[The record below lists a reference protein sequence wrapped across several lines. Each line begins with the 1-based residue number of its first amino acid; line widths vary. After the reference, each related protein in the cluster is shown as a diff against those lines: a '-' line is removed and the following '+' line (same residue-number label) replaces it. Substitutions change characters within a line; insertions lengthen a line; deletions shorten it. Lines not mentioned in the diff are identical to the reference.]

1 MEEENDKSG
10 GIAMEKDPH
19 IVLGVS
25 PGATKEE
32 IKRAY
37 RKKAKEYHP
46 DLHPDDPA
54 AAEKMNEVNQA
65 YDRLTNP
72 EKYAREQRQGAGYGG
87 AQGSYGNTERGY
99 GSRTSQGEYE
109 DYGQGG
115 YGQGTGQQTYWGFG
129 FDDLFGFGGGF
140 SQPQRPQPQPSDSR
154 EFQRAVQ
161 FINQNQYQ
169 DAVNILMYVVSSER
183 NARWYYLSA
192 LANYGEG
199 NSVVALQQIQTAVRM
214 EPQNAVYTQAMQS
227 MRSAGYEYSQSR
239 GQYDQYTGCCQNL
252 CMMQMCCMCCL

>member
-1 MEEENDKSG
+1 
-10 GIAMEKDPH
+10 MEKDPY

-37 RKKAKEYHP
+37 RRKAKEYHP
-46 DLHPDDPA
+46 DLHPDDPV

-72 EKYAREQRQGAGYGG
+72 EKYAREQQRSAGYGG
-87 AQGSYGNTERGY
+87 AQTSYGNTQSGY
-99 GSRTSQGEYE
+99 GGTNS
-109 DYGQGG
+109 QGG

-140 SQPQRPQPQPSDSR
+140 SQPQRPQPQASDSA
-154 EFQRAVQ
+154 EFRKAVEL
-161 FINQNQYQ
+161 INQNRYQ
-169 DAVNILMYVVSSER
+169 DAVNTLMYVVSTER

-192 LANYGEG
+192 LANYGQG
-199 NSVVALQQIQTAVRM
+199 NSVVALQQIQTAVKM
-214 EPQNAVYTQAMQS
+214 EPQNAVYAQTMQS
-227 MRSAGYEYSQSR
+227 MRSVGYEYSQSR
-239 GQYDQYTGCCQNL
+239 GQYDQYASCCQNL

>member
-1 MEEENDKSG
+1 
-10 GIAMEKDPH
+10 MEKDPY

-46 DLHPDDPA
+46 DLHPDDPV

-72 EKYAREQRQGAGYGG
+72 EKYAREQQRSAGYGG
-87 AQGSYGNTERGY
+87 TQGSYGNTQSGY
-99 GSRTSQGEYE
+99 GGTNS
-109 DYGQGG
+109 QGG
-115 YGQGTGQQTYWGFG
+115 YGQSTGQQTYWGFG

-140 SQPQRPQPQPSDSR
+140 SQPQRPQPQASDSA
-154 EFQRAVQ
+154 EFRKAVE
-161 FINQNQYQ
+161 FINQNRYQ
-169 DAVNILMYVVSSER
+169 DAVNTLMYVVSTER

-192 LANYGEG
+192 LANYGQG
-199 NSVVALQQIQTAVRM
+199 NSVVALQQIQTAVKM
-214 EPQNAVYTQAMQS
+214 EPQNAVYAQTMQS
-227 MRSAGYEYSQSR
+227 MRSTGYEYSQSR
-239 GQYDQYTGCCQNL
+239 GQYDQYASCCQNL

>member
-1 MEEENDKSG
+1 MEEENGKSG
-10 GIAMEKDPH
+10 GIAMERDPH

-46 DLHPDDPA
+46 DLHPDDPV
-54 AAEKMNEVNQA
+54 AAEKMNEVNRA
-65 YDRLTNP
+65 YDQLTNP
-72 EKYAREQRQGAGYGG
+72 EKYAREQRQSTGYGG
-87 AQGSYGNTERGY
+87 AQGSYGNTGNGY
-99 GSRTSQGEYE
+99 GGGTGHSGYGGF
-109 DYGQGG
+109 GQGG

-129 FDDLFGFGGGF
+129 FDDIFGAGFGQ
-140 SQPQRPQPQPSDSR
+140 QPQKPQPQASDSR
-154 EFQRAVQ
+154 EFQRAVE
-161 FINQNQYQ
+161 FINSSRYQ
-169 DAVNILMYVVSSER
+169 DAVNILMYVVSSDR

-214 EPQNAVYTQAMQS
+214 EPGNAVYTQAMQS
-227 MRSAGYEYSQSR
+227 MRSVGYQYNQQR
-239 GQYDQYTGCCQNL
+239 GQYDQYAGCCQNL

>member
-1 MEEENDKSG
+1 MVQVEEKNDKSG
-10 GIAMEKDPH
+10 GIAMERDPH

-46 DLHPDDPA
+46 DLHPDDPV

-72 EKYAREQRQGAGYGG
+72 EKYAREQRQSAGYGN
-87 AQGSYGNTERGY
+87 AQSGY
-99 GSRTSQGEYE
+99 GGTS
-109 DYGQGG
+109 GQSQYGG
-115 YGQGTGQQTYWGFG
+115 YGQGGFGQGGGQQTYWGFG
-129 FDDLFGFGGGF
+129 FEDLFGGGF
-140 SQPQRPQPQPSDSR
+140 GQQPQKPQPQPSDSR
-154 EFQRAVQ
+154 EFQRAVEL
-161 FINQNQYQ
+161 INQNQYQ
-169 DAVNILMYVVSSER
+169 DAVNMLMYVVSSER

-214 EPQNAVYTQAMQS
+214 EPGNAVYTQAMQS
-227 MRSAGYEYSQSR
+227 MRSVGYEYSERR
-239 GQYDQYTGCCQNL
+239 GQYDQYAGCCQNL

>member
-1 MEEENDKSG
+1 
-10 GIAMEKDPH
+10 MEKDPY

-46 DLHPDDPA
+46 DLHPDDPI

-72 EKYAREQRQGAGYGG
+72 EKYAREQQRSEGYGG
-87 AQGSYGNTERGY
+87 AQRSYGNTQSGY
-99 GSRTSQGEYE
+99 GGTNS
-109 DYGQGG
+109 QGG
-115 YGQGTGQQTYWGFG
+115 YGQSTGQQTYWGFG
-129 FDDLFGFGGGF
+129 FDDLFGFGGGY
-140 SQPQRPQPQPSDSR
+140 SQPQRPQPQASDSA
-154 EFQRAVQ
+154 EFRKAVEL
-161 FINQNQYQ
+161 INQNRYQ
-169 DAVNILMYVVSSER
+169 DAVNTLMYVVSTER

-192 LANYGEG
+192 LANYGQG
-199 NSVVALQQIQTAVRM
+199 NSVVALQQIQTAVKM
-214 EPQNAVYTQAMQS
+214 EPQNAVYAQTMQS
-227 MRSAGYEYSQSR
+227 MRSTGYEYSQSR
-239 GQYDQYTGCCQNL
+239 GQYDQYASCCQNL

>member
-1 MEEENDKSG
+1 
-10 GIAMEKDPH
+10 MEKDPY

-46 DLHPDDPA
+46 DLHPDDPI

-72 EKYAREQRQGAGYGG
+72 EKYAREQQRSAGYGG
-87 AQGSYGNTERGY
+87 AQRSYGNTQSGY
-99 GSRTSQGEYE
+99 GGTNS
-109 DYGQGG
+109 QGG
-115 YGQGTGQQTYWGFG
+115 YGQSTGQQTYWGFG
-129 FDDLFGFGGGF
+129 FDDLFGFGGGY
-140 SQPQRPQPQPSDSR
+140 SQPQRPQPQASDSA
-154 EFQRAVQ
+154 EFRKAVEL
-161 FINQNQYQ
+161 INQNRYQ
-169 DAVNILMYVVSSER
+169 DAVNTLMYVVSTER

-192 LANYGEG
+192 LANYGQG
-199 NSVVALQQIQTAVRM
+199 NSVVALQQIQTAVKM
-214 EPQNAVYTQAMQS
+214 EPQNAVYAQTMQS
-227 MRSAGYEYSQSR
+227 MRSTGYEYSQSR
-239 GQYDQYTGCCQNL
+239 GQYDQYASCCQNL

>member
-1 MEEENDKSG
+1 
-10 GIAMEKDPH
+10 MEKDPY

-46 DLHPDDPA
+46 DLHPDDPV
-54 AAEKMNEVNQA
+54 AAENMNEVNQA

-72 EKYAREQRQGAGYGG
+72 EKYAREQQRSAGYGG
-87 AQGSYGNTERGY
+87 AQGSYGNTQSGY
-99 GSRTSQGEYE
+99 GGTNS
-109 DYGQGG
+109 QGG
-115 YGQGTGQQTYWGFG
+115 YGQSTGQQTYWGFG

-140 SQPQRPQPQPSDSR
+140 SQPQRPQPQASDSA
-154 EFQRAVQ
+154 EFRKAVE
-161 FINQNQYQ
+161 FINQNRYQ
-169 DAVNILMYVVSSER
+169 DAVNTLMYVVSTER

-192 LANYGEG
+192 LANYGQG
-199 NSVVALQQIQTAVRM
+199 NSVVALQQIQTAVKM
-214 EPQNAVYTQAMQS
+214 EPQNAVYAQTMQS
-227 MRSAGYEYSQSR
+227 MRSTGYEYSQSR
-239 GQYDQYTGCCQNL
+239 GQYDQYASCCQNL

>member
-1 MEEENDKSG
+1 MER
-10 GIAMEKDPH
+10 DPH

-46 DLHPDDPA
+46 DLHPDDPV

-72 EKYAREQRQGAGYGG
+72 EKYAREQQRSAGYGG
-87 AQGSYGNTERGY
+87 AQTSYGNTQSGY
-99 GSRTSQGEYE
+99 GGTNS
-109 DYGQGG
+109 QGG

-140 SQPQRPQPQPSDSR
+140 SQPQRPQPQASDSA
-154 EFQRAVQ
+154 EFRKAVEL
-161 FINQNQYQ
+161 INQNRYQ
-169 DAVNILMYVVSSER
+169 DAVNTLMYVVSTER

-192 LANYGEG
+192 LANYGQG
-199 NSVVALQQIQTAVRM
+199 NSVVALQQIQTAVKM
-214 EPQNAVYTQAMQS
+214 EPQNAVYAQTMQS
-227 MRSAGYEYSQSR
+227 MRSVGYEYSQSR
-239 GQYDQYTGCCQNL
+239 GQYDQYASCCQNL

>member
-1 MEEENDKSG
+1 
-10 GIAMEKDPH
+10 MEKDPY

-37 RKKAKEYHP
+37 RRKAKEYHP
-46 DLHPDDPA
+46 DLHPDDPV

-72 EKYAREQRQGAGYGG
+72 EKYAREQQRSAGYGG
-87 AQGSYGNTERGY
+87 AQTSYGNTQSGY
-99 GSRTSQGEYE
+99 GGTNS
-109 DYGQGG
+109 QGG

-140 SQPQRPQPQPSDSR
+140 SQPQRPQPQASDSA
-154 EFQRAVQ
+154 EFRKAVEL
-161 FINQNQYQ
+161 INQNRYQ
-169 DAVNILMYVVSSER
+169 DAVNTLMYVVSTER

-192 LANYGEG
+192 LANYGQG
-199 NSVVALQQIQTAVRM
+199 NSVVALQQIQTAV
-214 EPQNAVYTQAMQS
+214 
-227 MRSAGYEYSQSR
+227 
-239 GQYDQYTGCCQNL
+239 
-252 CMMQMCCMCCL
+252 

>member
-1 MEEENDKSG
+1 
-10 GIAMEKDPH
+10 MEKDPH

-46 DLHPDDPA
+46 DLHPDDPV

-72 EKYAREQRQGAGYGG
+72 EKYAREQQSAGYGG
-87 AQGSYGNTERGY
+87 TQGSYGNTTGGY
-99 GSRTSQGEYE
+99 GSRTGQDQYGG
-109 DYGQGG
+109 YGQGG
-115 YGQGTGQQTYWGFG
+115 YGQNTRQQTYWGFG
-129 FDDLFGFGGGF
+129 FDDLFGSGFG
-140 SQPQRPQPQPSDSR
+140 QPQRPQPQPSDSR
-154 EFQRAVQ
+154 EFQRAVEL
-161 FINQNQYQ
+161 INQNQYQ

-199 NSVVALQQIQTAVRM
+199 NSVMALQQIQTAVRM

-227 MRSAGYEYSQSR
+227 MRSVGDEYNQSR
-239 GQYDQYTGCCQNL
+239 GQYDQYAGCCQNL